1 MGTQFVP
8 PPPRSWAML
17 MQELEI
23 ADDRE
28 RVAINIFEE
37 IGRLEGALVLAD
49 GRVASFKEEC
59 EMYLEGAFE
68 GENLTWQAVAFWLLE
83 ENVPMP
89 DLLRE
94 GISLV
99 ADDAATLKQVAAAIA
114 RKWTTSEAANTLAFG

>member
-1 MGTQFVP
+1 
-8 PPPRSWAML
+8 ML

-59 EMYLEGAFE
+59 EVYLEGAFE
-68 GENLTWQAVAFWLLE
+68 GQNLTWQAVAFWLLE
-83 ENVPMP
+83 ERVPMT

-114 RKWTTSEAANTLAFG
+114 RKWTTSEAANTLAFR